1 MKTILIIIGGIIL
14 TSTGL
19 FAEPQ
24 KSLIVKS
31 GTESE
36 LPISDPSS
44 TNETLYSRLKGGEL
58 IYWQY
63 GTTNLTAVVATGSVS
78 TTKKQVPIVEFTP
91 VRKKI
96 IPPFDPELIRA
107 ECFKP
112 AARSSSGPWYTPHSI
127 TKQWASAWTTG
138 TEAPTG
144 ALVWKNF

>member
-24 KSLIVKS
+24 KSLIVES

-36 LPISDPSS
+36 LPISDHSS
-44 TNETLYSRLKGGEL
+44 TNKTLYSRLKGGEL

-63 GTTNLTAVVATGSVS
+63 GTTNLTAVVAGSASTSKKQGSV
-78 TTKKQVPIVEFTP
+78 VEFTP
-91 VRKKI
+91 VRKRVI
-96 IPPFDPELIRA
+96 SHFDPEQIRA

-112 AARSSSGPWYTPHSI
+112 AARSSSEPGHTPHYI

-138 TEAPTG
+138 TEAPPG
-144 ALVWKNF
+144 ALAWKNF